1 MRKLII
7 ASATAVAIGTLGL
20 SAAAQA
26 QPASHTP
33 RITATTVAKTVVAG
47 IPAAFEIKNS
57 GSGCVWKITT
67 GAGNIPSSV
76 TAKPGTKTATKC
88 TELLDGVWPTPT
100 KAGKPLTTTI
110 TATAA
115 GKVTTYTVKVTV
127 QAAPPATSAVG
138 MGSDT
143 ITPLTDQLATDY
155 NATAPSGPLE
165 YSWDAVNPITG
176 AIGDSIAVK
185 TGCTH
190 IARPDGSS
198 AGISALAGSQ
208 VVNKVN
214 CVNFARS
221 SRPRSATDPAFAPG
235 GVAFVALAGDAVSWS
250 HQATTNAPATLTV
263 AQLNAIYSCTDTN
276 WSQVG
281 GKSGT
286 IAPFLPQSGSGTLAF
301 FEAAIGITTPGP
313 CVSNVNNTLEENEG
327 VNPALNS
334 PNAIFPYSVGDFI
347 AQSQHSAK
355 CLTASCAPNS
365 GGVVCNHTPDFNQF
379 FCDEHGTMALGQ
391 INGINPISGTG
402 KSEKINT
409 AFPSTFD
416 RILFNVVP
424 FDGGTSDHIPGAEA
438 NAPGGENL
446 SGIFS
451 NSGYDCTN
459 ATSKTD
465 IADYGFL
472 TLGSCGSTS

>member
-7 ASATAVAIGTLGL
+7 ATATAVTLGTLGL

-26 QPASHTP
+26 QPTSGKVGIA
-33 RITATTVAKTVVAG
+33 ATTVAKTEVAG
-47 IPAAFEIKNS
+47 IPGAFEIKNS
-57 GSGCVWKITT
+57 GTGCTWKTT
-67 GAGNIPSSV
+67 ADGSSIPSSV
-76 TAKPGTKTATKC
+76 TVKPGTKTATKC

-100 KAGKPLTTTI
+100 KAGKPLTSTI
-110 TATAA
+110 TATAG
-115 GKVTTYTVKVTV
+115 GKTTTYTVKVTV
-127 QAAPPATSAVG
+127 QAAPPANSAVG

-143 ITPLTDQLATDY
+143 ITPLTDQLSTDY
-155 NATAPSGPLE
+155 DATSPSGPLE
-165 YSWDAVNPITG
+165 YSWDAVNPISG

-185 TGCTH
+185 TGCSH

-198 AGISALAGSQ
+198 AGISALATSQ
-208 VVNKVN
+208 VVKGVN

-221 SRPRSATDPAFAPG
+221 SRPRASTDPPFATG

-250 HQATTNAPATLTV
+250 HQATTNAPASLTV

-347 AQSQHSAK
+347 AQTQHSAK
-355 CLTASCAPNS
+355 CLNTACTANS
-365 GGVVCNHTPDFNQF
+365 SGVLCNHTPDFNQF
-379 FCDEHGTMALGQ
+379 FCNVHGTMALGE
-391 INGINPISGTG
+391 INGVSPTTGSGA
-402 KSEKINT
+402 SEKINT

-416 RILFNVVP
+416 RILYNVVP
-424 FDGGTSDHIPGAEA
+424 FDGSTTDHIPGSESG
-438 NAPGGENL
+438 APGGENL

-451 NSGYDCTN
+451 NSGYDCGN
-459 ATSKTD
+459 ATAKAD
-465 IADYGFL
+465 IANYGFL
-472 TLGSCGSTS
+472 TLGSCGATS